1 MEQFSSVLE
10 LIPAEWNAEGEI
22 VTPNV
27 TLRLVSSTSEERPN
41 RGRVEVFHG
50 SEWGTVCDDIAGVEA
65 AMVICRYLG
74 FTTGTPRPG
83 AYFGA
88 GSGKIWLDNLQ
99 CQGDE
104 GSLEECYHHIWGEND
119 CDHSEDFGVECS
131 KVKHYWSSA
140 YCHVLIP
147 VDAITDAT
155 TSTDSTVQPEDG
167 VIALVNGTKIGE
179 GRVEIFHDGE
189 WGTVCDDNFDEH
201 TASVVCR
208 SLGYYDGWARREA
221 YFGSG
226 KGVIWL
232 DGFGCFG
239 TEATL
244 TECQGINFGS
254 NDCSHSEDAG
264 VACFMKEGMEFGV
277 RLADGESDDIG
288 RLEVRHNGEWGTV
301 CNDGFGEQ
309 EAEVVCRSLGFSG
322 GSILP
327 FHRIYLEIGLGSGK
341 IWLEWVSCEG
351 DETSLED
358 CRHRDWGLH
367 DCEHIEDVAVACNT
381 GSDEESR
388 EEEELSEYEYE
399 YEYGYGTGSYYYSSP

>member
-1 MEQFSSVLE
+1 
-10 LIPAEWNAEGEI
+10 
-22 VTPNV
+22 
-27 TLRLVSSTSEERPN
+27 
-41 RGRVEVFHG
+41 GRVEVFHG
-50 SEWGTVCDDIAGVEA
+50 SEWGTVCDDMAGVEA

-131 KVKHYWSSA
+131 K
-140 YCHVLIP
+140 
-147 VDAITDAT
+147 
-155 TSTDSTVQPEDG
+155 DG

-264 VACFMKEGMEFGV
+264 VACFMEGEYEFGV

-301 CNDGFGEQ
+301 CDDGFGEQ
-309 EAEVVCRSLGFSG
+309 EAEVVCRSLGF
-322 GSILP
+322 
-327 FHRIYLEIGLGSGK
+327 R
-341 IWLEWVSCEG
+341 
-351 DETSLED
+351 
-358 CRHRDWGLH
+358 
-367 DCEHIEDVAVACNT
+367 
-381 GSDEESR
+381 
-388 EEEELSEYEYE
+388 
-399 YEYGYGTGSYYYSSP
+399 